1 MTVHAIVPQ
10 TAPPSDSDSLSVL
23 RPLAELLKQVHA
35 ERPASGLPFC
45 RALDR
50 ALDRVEA
57 GSAYEPYTATYY
69 RIQSH
74 SRPYL
79 WHYVTLHT
87 CPCETKAPWCWHRA
101 LLHLLTAQHALTALE
116 SCPRPLLASAPRTSR
131 DLDEITR
138 LCDELC

>member
-1 MTVHAIVPQ
+1 MAVRAIVPQ
-10 TAPPSDSDSLSVL
+10 TAPPSDADSLSIL
-23 RPLAELLKQVHA
+23 RPLAELLKQLHA
-35 ERPASGLPFC
+35 DSPSYGLPFC

-74 SRPYL
+74 SRPWL
-79 WHYVTLHT
+79 WHYVTLAA

-101 LLHLLTAQHALTALE
+101 LLHLLTAQHALTTLE
-116 SCPRPLLASAPRTSR
+116 SCPRPLLASAPRQPR
-131 DLDEITR
+131 DMDAILRE
-138 LCDELC
+138 CDELF

>member
-1 MTVHAIVPQ
+1 MAVPAIVPQ
-10 TAPPSDSDSLSVL
+10 TAPPADTLSIL
-23 RPLAELLKQVHA
+23 RPLAELLKQLHA
-35 ERPASGLPFC
+35 DSPTYGLPFC

-57 GSAYEPYTATYY
+57 GISYEPYTATYY

-79 WHYVTLHT
+79 WHYVTLYT

-101 LLHLLTAQHALTALE
+101 LLHLLTAQAALTSLE
-116 SCPRPLLASAPRTSR
+116 SCPRPLLASAPRPTT
-131 DLDEITR
+131 DLDELTR